1 MSKPSFGILGAGSWG
16 SALGLLLA
24 KNQHNVSLWDIDA
37 ALLTDI
43 NTMQENRK
51 YLPGIEFP
59 DNLAAMS
66 SAEQVI
72 ENSDQIL
79 LAVPSSAFRST
90 LEKYKDQFS
99 SKQTICWATKGLD
112 SASGGLLHQTVAE
125 ILGNEITPAI
135 ISGPTFAQEV
145 AKGLPTAVT
154 IASPNTQFADHL
166 VSCMHSGFFRPYTSK
181 DMIGVEIGGAIK
193 NVLAVAAGISDGLG
207 YGANARAGLITR
219 GLHEMTKLGLALGGK
234 LETFMGLSGVGDLVL
249 TCTDNQSRNRRF
261 GIGLGNGKSIDEIK
275 SEIGQAIEGLRTAQE
290 VYSLSQ
296 EHRIELPICD
306 QVYKV
311 IYDHKSAK
319 EAVNDLLNRPPK
331 PETT

>member
-24 KNQHNVSLWDIDA
+24 RNQHNVSIWDIDTS
-37 ALLTDI
+37 LLKDI
-43 NTMQENRK
+43 EAMRENRK
-51 YLPGIEFP
+51 YLPGVEFP
-59 DNLAAMS
+59 DNLLTCN

-72 ENSDQIL
+72 CNCDQIL
-79 LAVPSSAFRST
+79 LVIPSSAFRLT
-90 LEKYKDQFS
+90 LENYKDAFRT
-99 SKQTICWATKGLD
+99 KQTICWATKGLD
-112 SASGGLLHQTVAE
+112 SASGGLLHQTAADV
-125 ILGNEITPAI
+125 LGEDITPAI
-135 ISGPTFAQEV
+135 ISGPNFAKEV
-145 AKGLPTAVT
+145 AAGLPTAVT
-154 IASPNTQFADHL
+154 VASTDINFAKYIASSL
-166 VSCMHSGFFRPYTSK
+166 HSSVFRPYTS
-181 DMIGVEIGGAIK
+181 DDIVGVEIGGSIK

-234 LETFMGLSGVGDLVL
+234 PETFMGLSGVGDLVL

-296 EHRIELPICD
+296 EHKIELPICD

-311 IYDHKSAK
+311 IYDGKPAK

-331 PETT
+331 PEAI